1 MQCSHFTFATILS
14 LLNCFSSVNV
24 SFVEMLSYCY
34 YYYYYYSFFRHVFLS
49 SLIYRYIL
57 WTIYHITGA
66 LFNGELIS
74 VSSTDFPFPFPKL
87 YSFTSPSANSLSI
100 SFFLSFNCGYVI
112 FQSLFYDKCQCPTF
126 THRHT
131 HTHRAMSIQPVHR
144 HSCTCVI
151 SDLIC
156 LSAINEVI
164 CRAASC
170 RVPFVFSLLSSL
182 SFFSAA

>member
-131 HTHRAMSIQPVHR
+131 HTQSHEHTT
-144 HSCTCVI
+144 CT
-151 SDLIC
+151 
-156 LSAINEVI
+156 
-164 CRAASC
+164 
-170 RVPFVFSLLSSL
+170 PSLVYMCYIRSYLLVCYKRSYLSSRVVSSPFCL
-182 SFFSAA
+182 